1 MRTVPDT
8 IAGNTSRLLSHSYET
23 RINQLRK
30 PKIPTTSTM
39 PDTIQPRRLE
49 RKLRSPSIGKNRGP
63 LRRFRAL
70 QKAGY
75 PQITELLSADYT
87 DVLLGDP
94 AEQKE
99 IVTRREQQQDKDL
112 LAHA

>member
-1 MRTVPDT
+1 V
-8 IAGNTSRLLSHSYET
+8 
-23 RINQLRK
+23 
-30 PKIPTTSTM
+30 
-39 PDTIQPRRLE
+39 
-49 RKLRSPSIGKNRGP
+49 
-63 LRRFRAL
+63 
-70 QKAGY
+70 GY